1 VLPIPTPS
9 TARTRQFNWS
19 VKVCLVKAFL
29 LWFWRKWDEVI
40 YNVEDDEGISLEE
53 FREKYLTSDQVEDD

>member
-1 VLPIPTPS
+1 
-9 TARTRQFNWS
+9 
-19 VKVCLVKAFL
+19 VCLVKAFL